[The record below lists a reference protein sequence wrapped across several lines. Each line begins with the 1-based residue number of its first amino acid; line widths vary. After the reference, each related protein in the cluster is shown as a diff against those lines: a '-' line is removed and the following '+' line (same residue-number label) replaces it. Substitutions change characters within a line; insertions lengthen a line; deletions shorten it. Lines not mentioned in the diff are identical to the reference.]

1 MLLSSMSLY
10 VILINVFLFNVI
22 LLNYILLNVIQ
33 GANVIKLFMAI
44 ALVTTFHNKLEHL

>member
-44 ALVTTFHNKLEHL
+44 GYDFS